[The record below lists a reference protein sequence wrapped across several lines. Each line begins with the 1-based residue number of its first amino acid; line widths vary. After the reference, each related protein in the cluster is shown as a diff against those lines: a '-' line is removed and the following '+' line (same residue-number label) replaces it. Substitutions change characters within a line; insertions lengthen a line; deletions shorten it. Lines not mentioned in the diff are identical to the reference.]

1 MPALGLLKRKF
12 NIASRCQRNYLK
24 PVRKGPNHTQGAAAD
39 ATGRPQNR
47 NALHGCRYGTR
58 KAQRTLTLRLAIFK
72 NTFVASGFIEFGGG
86 SSNRKATMCQSPAC
100 PDFYNRGVG
109 QAFKA

>member
-72 NTFVASGFIEFGGG
+72 NTFVASGFIELGGDSG
-86 SSNRKATMCQSPAC
+86 NCKAPM
-100 PDFYNRGVG
+100 
-109 QAFKA
+109 